1 MSELLNS
8 NSESSNTKAYEF
20 DDGYLN
26 RATSIAK
33 KIIFSSINYEIDK
46 LEHIKNE
53 INDAINTINEDISG
67 MIIEDAENARSLKIM
82 NLKSMVYSEID
93 GDYIL
98 PTQMLMNSIDNW
110 NL

>member
-1 MSELLNS
+1 VSEVINS
-8 NSESSNTKAYEF
+8 NSESENIRNSEF
-20 DDGYLN
+20 DFGYLE
-26 RATSIAK
+26 RATKIAK

-98 PTQMLMNSIDNW
+98 PTQILMNSIDNW
-110 NL
+110 HL